1 MIEIIVMAPFNKELK
16 KLMKKYKTITA
27 DIRKLGDELETNPY
41 LGIDLGNGVRK
52 VRMAITAKGKGK
64 SHGARVITFT
74 DAVFSIDNG
83 KLYLLYIYDK
93 ADRGSISDKE
103 IEELL
108 RYI

>member
-1 MIEIIVMAPFNKELK
+1 MAPFNKELK
-16 KLMKKYKTITA
+16 KLMKKCKTITA

-93 ADRGSISDKE
+93 ADHDSISDKE

-108 RYI
+108 RCI